1 MRGLLLPSKSGNTV
15 RLHTGNEA
23 IGSQDN
29 AVFRPPS
36 FVGWV
41 AHPLRFAAGTTCAC
55 ANRRLTSWT
64 RLRQANAPLS
74 AACLLRD
81 QILTIIDSVR
91 IMEQS

>member
-64 RLRQANAPLS
+64 RVATGKRAIKC
-74 AACLLRD
+74 CLLA
-81 QILTIIDSVR
+81 QGSNPYYN
-91 IMEQS
+91 